1 MDYLNDLSLS
11 SDSRVASWT
20 KQAWF
25 VICVWSLLIIL
36 CLLIGAGSV
45 FAPLFLVGSPAV
57 GLFLYFRA
65 PALYVGYTWWMVFL
79 GSLIRRIIDYQAGY
93 ITFGRWGLPAL
104 LVACISLLTLFKY
117 LPSAFRQGGGPFV
130 IAFLGLAYAFLI
142 GAVNGRPNARY
153 ILGFLEWLGPLVFG
167 FHLFIQWRNYPQIR
181 QVIQKSFVWGVLVM
195 GGYGIYQFC
204 VMPQWDVFY
213 MQQISALSFGS
224 PTPFKVRVFGTL
236 GSPQSFAAV
245 MMAGLML
252 LLSGQGILRF
262 AASGT
267 GYLSFLL
274 TRARSGWL
282 GWCVAMVLLLPALN
296 LKLQVR
302 LVTTILLMS
311 LFVIPLVNMEPFSEV
326 ISERLDAFVNIGSVV
341 EDDKSLKGRREAHN
355 ELFNLATR
363 EVLGKGLGSGIP
375 GGTALGEKD
384 TAILPLLFSFGWFGT
399 VPYLGGILLMLI
411 QIFQNQFARSDAFTS
426 ASRAIAMGMFSQI
439 GLNQIF
445 TDSFAVVLWSF
456 IGISLASCKY
466 HYFQKKYFTS
476 AASQVA
482 IPNGHNIEELK

>member
-11 SDSRVASWT
+11 SDPRITSWT

-25 VICVWSLLIIL
+25 VIWAWSLLIIL
-36 CLLIGAGSV
+36 CLLIGVGSV

-65 PALYVGYTWWMVFL
+65 PTLYVGYTWWMVFL

-104 LVACISLLTLFKY
+104 LVACISSLTLFKY
-117 LPSAFRQGGGPFV
+117 LPNAFRMGGGPFV
-130 IAFLGLAYAFLI
+130 ISFVGLLYAFLI
-142 GAVNGRPNARY
+142 GAVTGRPNARY
-153 ILGFLEWLGPLVFG
+153 VLGFLEWLGPLAFG

-213 MQQISALSFGS
+213 MQQISAFSFGS
-224 PTPFKVRVFGTL
+224 PTPFKMRVFGTL
-236 GSPQSFAAV
+236 GSPQAFATV

-267 GYLSFLL
+267 GYLGFLL

-282 GWCVAMVLLLPALN
+282 GWCVAMIVLLPALN
-296 LKLQVR
+296 LKLQMR

-311 LFVIPLVNMEPFSEV
+311 LFVIPLANMEPFSEV

-341 EDDKSLKGRREAHN
+341 EDDNSFKGRREGYN
-355 ELFNLATR
+355 KLFNLATR
-363 EVLGKGLGSGIP
+363 EVLGKGLGAGMP
-375 GGTALGEKD
+375 GGTNLGGND

-411 QIFQNQFARSDAFTS
+411 KIFQNQLARSDAFTNT
-426 ASRAIAMGMFSQI
+426 SRAIALGVFSQI
-439 GLNQIF
+439 ALNQIF
-445 TDSFAVVLWSF
+445 TDSFAIMLWSF

-466 HYFQKKYFTS
+466 YYSQKNASS
-476 AASQVA
+476 AQSTQVA
-482 IPNGHNIEELK
+482 ILES